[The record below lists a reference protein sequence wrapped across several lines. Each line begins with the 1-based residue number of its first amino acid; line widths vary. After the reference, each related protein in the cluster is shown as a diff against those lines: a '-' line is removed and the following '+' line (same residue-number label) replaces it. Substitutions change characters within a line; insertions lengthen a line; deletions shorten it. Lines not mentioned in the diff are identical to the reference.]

1 MDHSAKLVYNDRC
14 ISFENFRHSAE
25 DAAAGSPYNTA
36 LDVRIIS
43 GSFSGYGRCECDIKN
58 FKKFVAELQALYHFK
73 RSTVDF
79 FDICYGSE
87 LHIDMSKTG
96 QLTLRGV
103 LHGEEMLQSLTFEFN
118 ADQTVLPPFIAKLQE
133 WIAYENNH

>member
-1 MDHSAKLVYNDRC
+1 MNNSAKLVYNDCC
-14 ISFENFRHSAE
+14 ISFEDFRHSEE
-25 DAAAGSPYNTA
+25 DAALGTPYNTA
-36 LDVRIIS
+36 LDLRIVS
-43 GSFSGYGRCECDIKN
+43 GLFSGYGHCECDIKN
-58 FKKFVAELQALYHFK
+58 FKKFVADLQALYDFK

-96 QLTLRGV
+96 QLTIRGV
-103 LHGEEMLQSLTFEFN
+103 LHGKEMLHSLTFEFN
-118 ADQTVLPPFIAKLQE
+118 ADQTALPPFIAKLQE